1 LGTAEVE
8 SAITSHDDVAECAVV
23 GVPHDVKGQAIFAYV
38 ILNEVLLSTH
48 IHTYIQQQQQQQ
60 QQRQY

>member
-38 ILNEVLLSTH
+38 ILNEVFLSTFDNNNNNNNNNDN
-48 IHTYIQQQQQQQ
+48 INN
-60 QQRQY
+60 